1 MGSKV
6 HSFIPSPLLAN
17 SAYFCNMKH
26 PVLFLL
32 ILFVVACN
40 NSEHKNPKQKDAEK
54 KEPIP
59 VIAQLYNS
67 ITRFPDSVGLRLQL
81 VDVLDSSGSYQ
92 PALVQMDSLLLK
104 DSLNFGLWYRKAVV
118 QEHAKDTS
126 GALKSYHYAAR
137 IYPSPDALLAMAN
150 LYAERKDSKALQ
162 LAGQVAKLRLGR
174 EYTAHSSFITGVYYA
189 RTGNKSRAI
198 DQFNRCIA
206 NDYMYMEAYME
217 KGFIYFDD
225 KKPAEALRVFE
236 TATSIKANYADA
248 WYWLAKCREALNNK
262 AEAIKGYQ
270 TALALDPSITEAANA
285 LKKLGAN

>member
-1 MGSKV
+1 MKRSV
-6 HSFIPSPLLAN
+6 LSLL
-17 SAYFCNMKH
+17 
-26 PVLFLL
+26 VLFT
-32 ILFVVACN
+32 FACN
-40 NSEHKNPKQKDAEK
+40 NSEPKNVKHKDAEK
-54 KEPIP
+54 NDPSP

-67 ITRFPDSVGLRLQL
+67 VAQFPDSIGLRLHL
-81 VDVLDSSGSYQ
+81 VDALDSSGAYP

-126 GALKSYHYAAR
+126 GALKSYRYATR

-150 LYAERKDSKALQ
+150 LYAERKDNKALQ
-162 LAGQVAKLRLGR
+162 LAGRVDELRLGR
-174 EYTAHSSFITGVYYA
+174 EYTAHSSFISGVYYA
-189 RTGNKSRAI
+189 RTGNTSKAI
-198 DQFNRCIA
+198 DQFNKCIA

-217 KGFIYFDD
+217 KGFIYYDD
-225 KKPAEALRVFE
+225 KKPADALRVFE

-270 TALALDPSITEAANA
+270 TALALDPSIAEAAAA